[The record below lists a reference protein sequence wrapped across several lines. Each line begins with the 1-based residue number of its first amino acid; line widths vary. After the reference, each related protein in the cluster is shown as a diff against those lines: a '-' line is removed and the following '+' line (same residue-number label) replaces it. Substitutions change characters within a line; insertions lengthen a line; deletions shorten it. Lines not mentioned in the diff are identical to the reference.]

1 MLDTRQTETLQA
13 LVDTII
19 PEDDFAGGWDAGV
32 DTYLLRQFEGDLSEL
47 LTLHRQWLGDL
58 NGEAAAVTGR
68 SFAELNLANRTS
80 LLEAIEAGDIQSR
93 WEVEPSTL
101 FAKLVEHCTEG
112 FYADPGNGGNRN
124 GIAWKMV
131 GFEVT
136 A

>member
-1 MLDTRQTETLQA
+1 MLDTAQTETLQA

-19 PEDDFAGGWDAGV
+19 PEDDFAGGWEAGV
-32 DTYLLRQFEGDLSEL
+32 GIYLLGQFEGDLSEL
-47 LTLHRQWLGDL
+47 LPLYRQWLGDL

-68 SFAELNLANRTS
+68 SFAELSFADRTA
-80 LLEAIEAGDIQSR
+80 LLEAIEVGDIKSR

-101 FAKLVEHCTEG
+101 FAMIVEHCSEG
-112 FYADPGNGGNRN
+112 FYADPGNGGNRD

>member
-1 MLDTRQTETLQA
+1 MLDTAQTETLQA

-19 PEDDFAGGWDAGV
+19 PEDDFAGGWEAGV
-32 DTYLLRQFEGDLSEL
+32 GIYLLRQFEGDLSEL
-47 LTLHRQWLGDL
+47 LPLYRQWLGDL

-80 LLEAIEAGDIQSR
+80 LLEAIEVGDIKSR

-101 FAKLVEHCTEG
+101 FAMIVEHCTEG
-112 FYADPGNGGNRN
+112 FYADPGNGGNRD

>member
-1 MLDTRQTETLQA
+1 MLDTAQTETLQA

-19 PEDDFAGGWDAGV
+19 PEDDFAGGWEAGV
-32 DTYLLRQFEGDLSEL
+32 GIYLLGQFEGDLSEL
-47 LTLHRQWLGDL
+47 LPLYRQWLGDL

-80 LLEAIEAGDIQSR
+80 LLEAIEVGDIKSR

-101 FAKLVEHCTEG
+101 FAMIVEHCTEG
-112 FYADPGNGGNRN
+112 FYADPGNGGNRD